1 VGYTRLSG
9 SKGIDYR
16 YRREKEATKMTDEKI
31 TEEEI
36 STLVDRFY
44 AKVRRDPEIGPIF
57 NKTVEDWPA
66 HLALLKNFWSTVML
80 TTRRYKGDPMMTHL
94 QLPLESDHFSRWLDL
109 FAETA
114 KEVMAPEHAASIIAK
129 SERIAGNF
137 KAGIAYKRGDL
148 TRPHL

>member
-1 VGYTRLSG
+1 M
-9 SKGIDYR
+9 
-16 YRREKEATKMTDEKI
+16 EEEKI

-44 AKVRRDPEIGPIF
+44 AKVRHDPEIGPIF
-57 NKTVEDWPA
+57 NEKVEDWPA

-94 QLPLESDHFSRWLDL
+94 QLPLEASHFTRWLEL

-114 KEVMAPEHAASIIAK
+114 KEVMGPQHAAIIIAK

-137 KAGIAYKRGDL
+137 KAGLAYQRGNFAQPNL
-148 TRPHL
+148 

>member
-1 VGYTRLSG
+1 MA
-9 SKGIDYR
+9 
-16 YRREKEATKMTDEKI
+16 EEKI

-57 NKTVEDWPA
+57 NEKVEDWPT

-94 QLPLESDHFSRWLDL
+94 QLPLEASHFSRWLEL

-114 KEVMAPEHAASIIAK
+114 KEVMAPQHAAIIIAK

-137 KAGIAYKRGDL
+137 QAGIAYQRGNVAQPNL
-148 TRPHL
+148 